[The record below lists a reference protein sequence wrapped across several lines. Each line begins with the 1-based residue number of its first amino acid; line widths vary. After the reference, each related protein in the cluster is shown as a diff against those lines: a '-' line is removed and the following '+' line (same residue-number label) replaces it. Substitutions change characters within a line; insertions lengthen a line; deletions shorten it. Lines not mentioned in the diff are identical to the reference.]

1 MGLAIKKAAGASGL
15 SINMGARSAAFQGS
29 ENFRK
34 ILKWWLMLAFPCHT
48 GREVFALNAGHERK
62 GAVTSEK
69 VERVRRRLASER

>member
-15 SINMGARSAAFQGS
+15 SINKGARSAA
-29 ENFRK
+29 
-34 ILKWWLMLAFPCHT
+34 LLMLAFPCHT
-48 GREVFALNAGHERK
+48 GREVFALNAGHETK